1 MEPKIRAIDLA
12 LKLNLDEHG
21 NPKPMPKRP
30 LRVNTTFP
38 SVDVSVIINNNS
50 SILKVSGNENE
61 VKAENFS
68 STSATTAQL
77 VTNIPKGE

>member
-30 LRVNTTFP
+30 IRINTTFP
-38 SVDVSVIINNNS
+38 SVDPLIIADNKSSLMTSDINS
-50 SILKVSGNENE
+50 IESFLNETSLSQ
-61 VKAENFS
+61 ENHN
-68 STSATTAQL
+68 Q
-77 VTNIPKGE
+77 KGE